1 MSKVERKVS
10 LMMGQML
17 RDGTGIVEGRFENNI
32 KQLQRL
38 TDKYEIQEV

>member
-17 RDGTGIVEGRFENNI
+17 RVAQVLLGVDERIL